1 MAWSTLRA
9 RMTADGAHT
18 WQVMDGGDT
27 AAQRFIS
34 DELTRL
40 RPDDPVLSE
49 EGLEDPRRFK
59 MDRAWIIDPLDG
71 TREYGEP
78 GRPDWAVHIALWA
91 DGGVPRRRREPAG
104 DRRPCSRTDPAPV
117 LPPVERER
125 PIIVTSRSRAPY
137 AAAIVAHALD
147 ADAVRLGSAGAKA
160 MSVVNG
166 ETDIYVHDGGMY
178 QWDSAAPAA
187 VALAAG
193 LHVSRI
199 DGSPIVYNA
208 PRPVAAGLHRVP
220 PGVGEAGAVRAL
232 GRLTL
237 VTPPCVADRCTS

>member
-1 MAWSTLRA
+1 M
-9 RMTADGAHT
+9 
-18 WQVMDGGDT
+18 
-27 AAQRFIS
+27 
-34 DELTRL
+34 
-40 RPDDPVLSE
+40 
-49 EGLEDPRRFK
+49 
-59 MDRAWIIDPLDG
+59 
-71 TREYGEP
+71 
-78 GRPDWAVHIALWA
+78 
-91 DGGVPRRRREPAG
+91 
-104 DRRPCSRTDPAPV
+104 DPAPV

-137 AAAIVAHALD
+137 AAAVVAHALD

-199 DGSPIVYNA
+199 DGIADRLQRPRSVA
-208 PRPVAAGLHRVP
+208 PRLHRVP
-220 PGVGEAGAVRAL
+220 PGVGQARAVRPL
-232 GRLTL
+232 GRLRAIVTL
-237 VTPPCVADRCTS
+237 PCCR